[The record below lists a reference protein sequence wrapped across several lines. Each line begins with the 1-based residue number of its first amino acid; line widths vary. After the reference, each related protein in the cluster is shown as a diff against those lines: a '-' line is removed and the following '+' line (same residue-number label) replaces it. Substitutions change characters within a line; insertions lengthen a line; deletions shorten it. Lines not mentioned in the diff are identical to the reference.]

1 MTHQVIIDDF
11 DSRQWEKYACEFA
24 DYSIYQTWAYQQSRA
39 DMTGQKVSKVVVRN
53 EKSQIVT
60 MAQVRIKHFKRFGF
74 KIGYIQWGP
83 LVRGKDGSI
92 RCSLEALKELKQAY
106 LDKEVNV
113 LRVVPNVCNDE
124 KGAQISR
131 MLTSGGFGHVRSF
144 SPYRTFLLKV
154 DDSEEGIRKRLR
166 KSFRRDL
173 KKAEKAGIEIR
184 EGHDE
189 GFCEILKGLYLT
201 SLERKGFKGLDM
213 QEFVGPQRLLAPAE
227 KMNIIVAC
235 FDGEP
240 VSAFLESHLGDTSVV
255 LLAASNEKGLAC
267 GASYLIWYR
276 GVVSAFH
283 AGMKWCDLGGID
295 PDDNPNVY
303 QFKSRMGPEE
313 TFHIG
318 AFDACRNFPA
328 RAMWHVSEKAYN
340 WFKR

>member
-1 MTHQVIIDDF
+1 MQYKVDIDNF
-11 DSRQWEKYACEFA
+11 TKEVWERYAGEFA
-24 DYSIYQTWAYQQSRA
+24 DYSIYQTWAYQQVRAENDGQEVSRA
-39 DMTGQKVSKVVVRN
+39 IVKNGNDNV
-53 EKSQIVT
+53 VT
-60 MAQVRIKHFKRFGF
+60 MCQVRIKCIRPLGL
-74 KIGYIQWGP
+74 KIGYVQWGP
-83 LVRGKDGSI
+83 LVRGYDGS
-92 RCSLEALKELKQAY
+92 LKCCIESIKAFKKVY
-106 LDKEVNV
+106 LGDKVNI
-113 LRVVPNVCNDE
+113 LRIVPNICNGESGKQLSDIF
-124 KGAQISR
+124 IS
-131 MLTSGGFGHVRSF
+131 SGFQPAPTVT
-144 SPYRTFLLKV
+144 PYRTLMVRV
-154 DDSEEGIRKRLR
+154 DDNEEGIRKRLR